1 MYASIFDDQQEPE
14 SDLPSV
20 EVTTFTPRSNK
31 IVRNTTGGINKNY
44 NRSMLVAAL
53 NSGSPLEKRKN
64 LKSSSS
70 ANDIEVR
77 DGTAEEVPNL

>member
-1 MYASIFDDQQEPE
+1 
-14 SDLPSV
+14 
-20 EVTTFTPRSNK
+20 
-31 IVRNTTGGINKNY
+31 
-44 NRSMLVAAL
+44 MLVAAL